1 VRKFL
6 LLLIMLLVIPSA
18 LAQPGVVWK
27 AEFYDNPYLI
37 GGAKRVITLNAINF
51 DWGLSSPSNVPD
63 DNFSIRFT
71 TDAYFTA
78 GTYRFSVLADDQVR
92 VSVAFQPIIDTFDN
106 PQPGTLLSAEV
117 PLPEG
122 VHHIQVD
129 YREEV
134 REAYIIFD
142 WARVE
147 AGSHAPVLPV
157 IFTSAPALT
166 PNPWVAAYY
175 ANPHLSE
182 PFQFKRNEP
191 SATRTFG
198 MDPPREDLPADNFS
212 VRWESIQPLDDGL
225 YQMRVRADDGVRVY
239 LNGNRVIDQW
249 HTATGAIYT
258 HDFAIPKGE
267 YRFTVEYYDSGGLG
281 FVEFNLVVLD
291 NRPIDQLYTLPAA
304 SPASAPAA
312 SVAPVGPPTGYVI
325 TAGDALSVRSGPGRS
340 FDRLAVIP
348 YEGQADVLGRD
359 AQNSWWQVEYNGV
372 VGWVSS
378 RYGRIQAGAN
388 INQIPIAG

>member
-78 GTYRFSVLADDQVR
+78 GTYRFSVLADDRVR
-92 VSVAFQPIIDTFDN
+92 VSVAFQPVIDTFDN

-134 REAYIIFD
+134 REA
-142 WARVE
+142 
-147 AGSHAPVLPV
+147 
-157 IFTSAPALT
+157 
-166 PNPWVAAYY
+166 
-175 ANPHLSE
+175 
-182 PFQFKRNEP
+182 
-191 SATRTFG
+191 
-198 MDPPREDLPADNFS
+198 
-212 VRWESIQPLDDGL
+212 
-225 YQMRVRADDGVRVY
+225 
-239 LNGNRVIDQW
+239 
-249 HTATGAIYT
+249 
-258 HDFAIPKGE
+258 
-267 YRFTVEYYDSGGLG
+267 
-281 FVEFNLVVLD
+281 
-291 NRPIDQLYTLPAA
+291 
-304 SPASAPAA
+304 
-312 SVAPVGPPTGYVI
+312 
-325 TAGDALSVRSGPGRS
+325 
-340 FDRLAVIP
+340 
-348 YEGQADVLGRD
+348 
-359 AQNSWWQVEYNGV
+359 
-372 VGWVSS
+372 
-378 RYGRIQAGAN
+378 
-388 INQIPIAG
+388 